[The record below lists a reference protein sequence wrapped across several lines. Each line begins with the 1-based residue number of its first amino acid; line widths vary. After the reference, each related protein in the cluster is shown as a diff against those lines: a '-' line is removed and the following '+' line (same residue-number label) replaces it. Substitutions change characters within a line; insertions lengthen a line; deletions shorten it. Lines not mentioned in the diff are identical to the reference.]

1 MAESTASP
9 RDCAGVPSPSPAD
22 THTPRNISHVPAV
35 VLEARALLER
45 VTPLKADC
53 GRLCA
58 GACCQGDEN
67 TGMLLFPGEE
77 ALYENCSFCRV
88 IPAEFSLAGR
98 NALLLV
104 CDGTCDRGNR
114 PLACR
119 LFPLFLRFMSDG
131 STRICMD
138 ARANT
143 VCPLCDYGL
152 DALDPAF
159 RDAARRAYDLLLGD
173 AECRAYLK
181 TLCEAFTL

>member
-1 MAESTASP
+1 MSKSTASATD
-9 RDCAGVPSPSPAD
+9 RAGAPSSPLA
-22 THTPRNISHVPAV
+22 A
-35 VLEARALLER
+35 VLEARVLLEC

-58 GACCQGDEN
+58 GACCQGDES

-77 ALYENCSFCRV
+77 ALYDGCAFARV
-88 IPAEFSLAGR
+88 IPAAFTLAGR
-98 NALLLV
+98 DALLLV
-104 CDGTCDRGNR
+104 CDGECERKNR

-119 LFPLFLRFMSDG
+119 LFPLFLKFTTDG
-131 STRICMD
+131 STRVCMD
-138 ARANT
+138 ARACA

-173 AECRAYLK
+173 GECRAYLK
-181 TLCEAFTL
+181 ALDEALTL